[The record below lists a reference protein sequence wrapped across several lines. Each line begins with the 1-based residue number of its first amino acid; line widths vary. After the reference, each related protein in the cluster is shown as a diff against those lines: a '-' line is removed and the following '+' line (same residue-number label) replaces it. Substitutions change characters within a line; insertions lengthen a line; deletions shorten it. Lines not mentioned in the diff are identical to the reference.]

1 MLQSP
6 ENVGAG
12 FLYARGLVCILTNHF
27 TEQREE
33 QKNGQI
39 PMKDEATEK
48 KEDEKKYNEK
58 KEEEPAEK
66 VLRV

>member
-1 MLQSP
+1 APNIALEYNLDLDQVPASSG
-6 ENVGAG
+6 EA
-12 FLYARGLVCILTNHF
+12 H
-27 TEQREE
+27 REE